1 MNNNYCM
8 SLASKRIESKEG
20 YLIYLAKKL
29 HPLATE
35 QQKKFAQSQKQS
47 LVTQKTQNA
56 IRS

>member
-1 MNNNYCM
+1 M